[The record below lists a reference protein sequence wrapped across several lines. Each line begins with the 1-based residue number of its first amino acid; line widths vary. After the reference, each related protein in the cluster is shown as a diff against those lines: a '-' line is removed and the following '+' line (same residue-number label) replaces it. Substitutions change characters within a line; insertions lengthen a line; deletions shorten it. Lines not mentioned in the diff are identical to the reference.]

1 MRKPRGGFGVVFL
14 NAGLSAAL
22 DRIAERAADVR
33 RAFTP
38 GALPVRGDVATDAPR
53 ERFTLDPLSVSAP
66 DAAYFVVAGE
76 HGARAFTR
84 DGSFRFVDGRLVTE
98 SGRAVLGRRRP
109 DGPLE
114 ELRVDPVDAALGRVG
129 DARVEDDG
137 TVTYAR
143 SSVDPRSGRR
153 SSAGVA
159 IGRVALAR
167 FPASTALES
176 NDGQAFTAPSGA
188 IAHVGVP
195 GDTAFGTLAPH
206 RREESRV
213 DIDRSLERL
222 KDAYVAFD
230 ALAAAEAARGRFGK
244 TVMDVVK

>member
-1 MRKPRGGFGVVFL
+1 MFL
-14 NAGLSAAL
+14 NAGMSAAL
-22 DRIAERAADVR
+22 DRIAERASDVR

-38 GALPVRGDVATDAPR
+38 GALPVNGDVATGAAR
-53 ERFTLDPLSVSAP
+53 ARFTLDPMSMQAP
-66 DAAYFVVAGE
+66 DGGYFVVAGDD
-76 HGARAFTR
+76 GARAYTR
-84 DGSFRFVDGRLVTE
+84 DGSFRFSNGRLETEDGRP
-98 SGRAVLGRRRP
+98 VLGRRQP

-114 ELRVDPVDAALGRVG
+114 SLTVDPVDAALGRVG
-129 DARVEDDG
+129 AARVDDDG
-137 TVTYAR
+137 GVRYAR
-143 SSVDPRSGRR
+143 SMVDPRTGKRTNVDVS
-153 SSAGVA
+153 
-159 IGRVALAR
+159 IGRVAVAR

-176 NDGQAFTAPSGA
+176 KDGRTFAPPQNVVP
-188 IAHVGVP
+188 HVGVP
-195 GDTAFGTLAPH
+195 LDGTFAALTPH